1 MVKKC
6 HFRRMKIKWLYLI
19 VLSLVWGSSFI
30 LMKKALLG
38 LSPIEIGAFRIL
50 ITALFLFIIGAK
62 RLKEINKAQWKYIFI
77 TAFLG
82 TFFPAFFFALAI
94 ENIDSSIAAVL
105 NSLTPLNT
113 LITGVLFFG
122 FVFRPKAL
130 IGVLLGLAGT
140 LILILKGASLNP
152 GQNYWFA
159 LYILAST
166 LGYAFNVNI
175 LKRYLSGLN
184 AFSITLGNF
193 MVLIIPAFGVLA
205 YIDFFENFEL
215 GTTQIASFGYLT
227 VLAVLGTGVAKV
239 IFNRLVQIASP
250 VFASSVTYLI
260 PIIALFWGFLD
271 GEHLVLEQL
280 AGALVILLG
289 VYITG
294 RFNKV

>member
-1 MVKKC
+1 
-6 HFRRMKIKWLYLI
+6 MKIKWLYLI

-38 LSPIEIGAFRIL
+38 LGPIEIGAFRIL
-50 ITALFLFIIGAK
+50 ITALFLLIIGAK
-62 RLKEINKAQWKYIFI
+62 RLKEISKTQWKYIFI

-130 IGVLLGLAGT
+130 IGVLLGLVGT

-175 LKRYLSGLN
+175 LKRYLSDLN
-184 AFSITLGNF
+184 ALSITLGNF
-193 MVLIIPAFGVLA
+193 VVLIIPALAVLI
-205 YIDFFENFEL
+205 YIDFFEEFEF
-215 GTTQIASFGYLT
+215 GTPQIASFGYLT
-227 VLAVLGTGVAKV
+227 VLSVLGTGVAKV
-239 IFNRLVQIASP
+239 IFNRLVQLASP

-260 PIIALFWGFLD
+260 PIVALVWGFLD
-271 GEHLVLEQL
+271 GEHLAFEQL